1 MKRKTMLFLIISMF
15 ILSIAGGVVAQ
26 HLRQDHVNQ
35 DVVENQVIEFQSNEV
50 NIEKAK
56 DEIEKFSGNCSANLE
71 YKKTQKTPDGN
82 ILHFG
87 SKDLYYLV
95 NEDGQVIGE
104 YHTSQSWTGD
114 IILNDAEALE
124 KASADADHKYALM
137 KSKNMKILY

>member
-56 DEIEKFSGNCSANLE
+56 DEIEKFSGN
-71 YKKTQKTPDGN
+71 
-82 ILHFG
+82 
-87 SKDLYYLV
+87 
-95 NEDGQVIGE
+95 
-104 YHTSQSWTGD
+104 
-114 IILNDAEALE
+114 
-124 KASADADHKYALM
+124 
-137 KSKNMKILY
+137 

>member
-1 MKRKTMLFLIISMF
+1 M
-15 ILSIAGGVVAQ
+15 
-26 HLRQDHVNQ
+26 
-35 DVVENQVIEFQSNEV
+35 
-50 NIEKAK
+50 
-56 DEIEKFSGNCSANLE
+56 E